1 MILMEHVF
9 VKIAETS
16 EIPSGQT
23 KAFKI
28 AEKEILIANT
38 NGVYY
43 AIGNVCTHMG
53 GDLSKGTLEGN
64 VVTCPKH
71 RAKFDV
77 TTGKVVSGPK
87 VALMHPK
94 IKDQPTYAIKVEG
107 KDLLLEKW

>member
-1 MILMEHVF
+1 MERVF
-9 VKIAETS
+9 VKVAETS

-23 KAFKI
+23 KAFTL
-28 AEKEILIANT
+28 AGNAILIANT
-38 NGVYY
+38 NGVYH

-87 VALMHPK
+87 VAFMHPK
-94 IKDQPTYAIKVEG
+94 IKDQLTYAVKVEG
-107 KDLLLEKW
+107 KDLLLQK

>member
-1 MILMEHVF
+1 MEPVF

-16 EIPSGQT
+16 KIPSGQT
-23 KAFKI
+23 KSFKI
-28 AEKEILIANT
+28 EEKEILVANI
-38 NGVYY
+38 NGAYY
-43 AIGNVCTHMG
+43 AISNICSHMG

-87 VALMHPK
+87 VAFMHPK
-94 IKDQPTYAIKVEG
+94 IKNQPIYTVKVDV
-107 KDLLLEKW
+107 KDLLLKK